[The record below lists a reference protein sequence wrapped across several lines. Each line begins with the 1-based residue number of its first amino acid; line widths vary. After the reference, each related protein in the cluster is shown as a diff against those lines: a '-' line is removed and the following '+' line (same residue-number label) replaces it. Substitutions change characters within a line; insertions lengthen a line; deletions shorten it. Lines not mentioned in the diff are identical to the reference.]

1 MTGGPLSVLLWA
13 MYADTA
19 DYGEWKNGRRATGLV
34 FSASTMSQKFGW
46 AIGAFIA
53 LMLMSQVGF
62 APNQVQSP
70 ESLQG
75 LLLLFSLIPAAL
87 GVVSM
92 IILLFYPLNDK
103 RVDTIIAELEKRRK
117 ESGDVP
123 EAAIN

>member
-1 MTGGPLSVLLWA
+1 
-13 MYADTA
+13 
-19 DYGEWKNGRRATGLV
+19 
-34 FSASTMSQKFGW
+34 
-46 AIGAFIA
+46 
-53 LMLMSQVGF
+53 MLMSQVGF